1 MEENGTSFPENY
13 QLIALIERDRNFL
26 KKGDRHVKLG
36 ALEHI
41 LWFSVMYLSFF
52 FFLVCITH
60 CNNKLYLPSFSTYL
74 KLSDL
79 DINSNITH
87 LMNVI
92 YLSLKS
98 VRQAI
103 YTLFA
108 KK

>member
-1 MEENGTSFPENY
+1 M
-13 QLIALIERDRNFL
+13 
-26 KKGDRHVKLG
+26 GDLYVKFG
-36 ALEHI
+36 AWEHI
-41 LWFSVMYLSFF
+41 LWFSVMYLF
-52 FFLVCITH
+52 VCFSVCVIH
-60 CNNKLYLPSFSTYL
+60 YNNKLYLPVFSIYL
-74 KLSDL
+74 KLSDM
-79 DINSNITH
+79 DINSYITQ